1 MPRMSKKRKQELS
14 LFLNE
19 RGRVEYNSLCR
30 RCIHTCKQAYTVMVV
45 ECGRYLS
52 KRAKEVQKNK

>member
-1 MPRMSKKRKQELS
+1 MPRMSKKRKQEIS

-19 RGRVEYNSLCR
+19 RGRVEYNSLCC
-30 RCIHTCKQAYTVMVV
+30 RCVHNCKQAYRVLVI

-52 KRAKEVQKNK
+52 KLSKEVLKKE